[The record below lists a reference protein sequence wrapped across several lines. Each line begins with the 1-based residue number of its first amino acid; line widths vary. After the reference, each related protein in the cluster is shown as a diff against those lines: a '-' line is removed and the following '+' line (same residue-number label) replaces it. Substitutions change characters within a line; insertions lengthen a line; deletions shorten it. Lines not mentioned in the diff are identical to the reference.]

1 MSVIMA
7 LASEGLQQ
15 FRDRHQAIIASLYK
29 RAGAA
34 EWAVGADAF
43 AEALYRSACQRFG
56 AADLEFAPVE
66 SYLEALHVEEL
77 ALALG
82 CEAGHEGAWRA
93 FVSRYRPRLYAA
105 ARSIAGEQ
113 ESQDLAGSIYGELYG
128 LKERAGHRRSLFR
141 YYHGR
146 SSLPTWLSAVLAQRH
161 VDGLRAAAR
170 LEPLDE
176 ARHEIAAPKESI
188 PSDPEAMLARRRY
201 VAILA
206 RVVRAALA
214 GLDPRDRLR
223 LAHYYLDGLTLAQAA
238 ALFGEHES
246 TASRKLGRTR
256 QGLRARIEQ
265 KLRDEYR
272 FDDVEVRECLM
283 VGVEG
288 WTLDLSKE
296 LQQPGVQENTKP
308 SVL

>member
-1 MSVIMA
+1 MA

-15 FRDRHQAIIASLYK
+15 FRDRHQAVIARLFK
-29 RAGAA
+29 RAEAA
-34 EWAVGADAF
+34 QWAVAADVF

-56 AADLEFAPVE
+56 GADLEFAPVE
-66 SYLEALHVEEL
+66 SYLEALHVEDL

-82 CEAGHEGAWRA
+82 CQAGHEGAWWA
-93 FVSRYRPRLYAA
+93 FVGRHRPRLYAA

-113 ESQDLAGSIYGELYG
+113 DAQDLAGSIYGELYG
-128 LKERAGHRRSLFR
+128 LKERAGQRRSLFR

-161 VDGLRAAAR
+161 VDSLRAAAR

-176 ARHEIAAPKESI
+176 VRHEVAASKDSLH
-188 PSDPEAMLARRRY
+188 SDPEARLVRRRY
-201 VAILA
+201 VAILT

-214 GLDPRDRLR
+214 ELQPRDRLR

-246 TASRKLGRTR
+246 TASRKLERTR
-256 QGLRARIEQ
+256 QGLRSRIEET
-265 KLRDEYR
+265 LRDEYR
-272 FDDVEVRECLM
+272 FDEAAVRECLA
-283 VGVEG
+283 VGIEG
-288 WTLDLSKE
+288 WTVDLSKE
-296 LQQPGVQENTKP
+296 L
-308 SVL
+308 

>member
-1 MSVIMA
+1 MA

-15 FRDRHQAIIASLYK
+15 FRDRHQTFIGSLYR

-34 EWAVGADAF
+34 EWAVGTDVF
-43 AEALYRSACQRFG
+43 AEALYRSARHRFSD
-56 AADLEFAPVE
+56 AELEYSPVE
-66 SYLEALHVEEL
+66 SYLDALHVEDL

-82 CEAGHEGAWRA
+82 CQAGHEGAWRA

-105 ARSIAGEQ
+105 ARSIAGDQ
-113 ESQDLAGSIYGELYG
+113 DAQDLAGSIYGELYG
-128 LKERAGHRRSLFR
+128 LKERAGQRRSLFR

-176 ARHEIAAPKESI
+176 ARHEIHARRDSDA
-188 PSDPEAMLARRRY
+188 SDPESGLVRRRY
-201 VAILA
+201 VAILT

-214 GLDPRDRLR
+214 ELDPRERLR

-246 TASRKLGRTR
+246 TASRKLERTR

-265 KLRDEYR
+265 TLRDEYR
-272 FDDVEVRECLM
+272 FDDGAVRECLT
-283 VGVEG
+283 VGIEG
-288 WTLDLSKE
+288 WTMDLSRE
-296 LQQPGVQENTKP
+296 LSQETAGSDVQ
-308 SVL
+308 